1 YAIIRHHLMDIK
13 IVVARAV
20 IFLLIYIPILMIPVC
35 LGYYISGKTFLLSW
49 VVPVITATILAP
61 AGLFIYLRLQSKAE
75 KRLLQEEYK
84 YRALIKRIADQIGY
98 IHDIDE
104 GTKLITDELYNGMN
118 VEHVTVY
125 VLDKEYRGY
134 LMSAHSGVDGAV
146 KSVLEA
152 NPLVQHMLKKKK
164 IVIVE
169 ELYDRDRDN
178 EVRDEMMKFDAALV
192 VPIQRE
198 NQLLG
203 FVAMGSK
210 KTGKIYTDL
219 EIEALNFLSVQ
230 TVLMVENVLTFT
242 EKQNLQMKLMDT
254 QRMAELGYLACA
266 MGHQINNNINIILS
280 AVQFLQM
287 DIESGELIPKDEVAR
302 ERLADYVNDMLEPG
316 YDSRKIIDE
325 LATYGRPQTMDNL
338 NEDIELQE
346 VFQKALRIA
355 KLRNKKFDQ
364 VMLEQKLM
372 KSPAIVLGNFVQ
384 LQNVFVNL
392 LNNSFDA
399 ILMEKNH
406 TGNNDFSGQITVSL
420 AEEGFF
426 YAVYFE
432 DNGIGM
438 NEEVQKRVFKIPMFT
453 TKGSGEKRSGRENES
468 ENDITGG
475 TGIGTYAVRMIV
487 LAHNGEIEIKRSA
500 PHEGS
505 EIHLRL
511 PKKQEEREK
520 HVKGTA
526 RRG

>member
-1 YAIIRHHLMDIK
+1 MA
-13 IVVARAV
+13 
-20 IFLLIYIPILMIPVC
+20 PVF
-35 LGYYISGKTFLLSW
+35 LGYYISDKTFLLSW

-61 AGLFIYLRLQSKAE
+61 AGLFVYLRLQSKAE
-75 KRLLQEEYK
+75 KRLLQDEYK
-84 YRALIKRIADQIGY
+84 YRALIKHIANQIGY
-98 IHDIDE
+98 THDIDE
-104 GTKLITDELYNGMN
+104 GAKLITDELYKGMN
-118 VEHVTVY
+118 VDHVTVY
-125 VLDKEYRGY
+125 VLDKEYREY
-134 LMSAHSGVDGAV
+134 FMCAHSGADGAV

-152 NPLVQHMLKKKK
+152 NPLIEHMLQKKK

-169 ELYDRDRDN
+169 YFYDKEN
-178 EVRDEMMKFDAALV
+178 KVRDEMIKFNAALL

-203 FVAMGSK
+203 FIVMGSK
-210 KTGKIYTDL
+210 KTGKIYTDI

-287 DIESGELIPKDEVAR
+287 DIENGELIPKDEVAK

-346 VFQKALRIA
+346 VLQKALRIV

-364 VMLEQKLM
+364 VVLEQKLM

-384 LQNVFVNL
+384 LQNVFVNI

-406 TGNNDFSGQITVSL
+406 NGNNDFAGQITVSL
-420 AEEGFF
+420 AEEGFL
-426 YAVYFE
+426 YVMRFE

-438 NEEVQKRVFKIPMFT
+438 KEEVQKRVFKIPMFT
-453 TKGSGEKRSGRENES
+453 TKGSGEKREKRENES
-468 ENDITGG
+468 EDDITGG
-475 TGIGTYAVRMIV
+475 TGIGAYTVRMIV

-505 EIHLRL
+505 EIHLKL
-511 PKKQEEREK
+511 PKKPDGREK
-520 HVKGTA
+520 HVKDTT